1 MISLYN
7 SDVIFREKTPQNR
20 GITMQHKNIK
30 RIIKKQ
36 LKTNYPYWRN
46 LPKKEKKV
54 IAKSVLE
61 EVVRDYDFSQ
71 TVEAPLEELI
81 EIEGQLP
88 TAGIMNLE
96 KMANFIDSFNGDC
109 FIGFQS
115 KDRINKYI
123 QDDELKYINDLF
135 DDRIINTLLSY
146 HGYTPSMRE
155 FFPSQFFRAELLK
168 AIKYPEFSYRKFCSD
183 ECMGMERKRNRIFM
197 GLPLNKKS
205 KIDHT
210 QLCQFRSS
218 LTFVQLVNLLVY
230 VLHHFFRSGLLNEF
244 SLHGVDST
252 ELANFCKTPLASL
265 KINGK
270 KIRIYNDLDC
280 DCGKRRNKRDK
291 SSYVVGY
298 RLHVL
303 TAIDAETGHS
313 FPLIPMLAPANHHD
327 SLFLKPLVQLA
338 QAMGIDLK
346 LVSADEAY
354 NDKDG
359 SLREIGVELITPV
372 SSKAKLPEHVD
383 SETKAVMCNDF
394 CEIPMQRV
402 GSVKEGHEFKCA
414 ADQGECFHSE
424 LCSKFREIP
433 FDSGYFQ
440 PMFHGSEHSEKSVG
454 IRKNAERPNNLLKNQ
469 TGLED
474 VRVRSQHAL
483 LARTIFSNIGTLLL
497 EMAGTRRKKKQKKK
511 QGELFDEA
519 A

>member
-1 MISLYN
+1 
-7 SDVIFREKTPQNR
+7 
-20 GITMQHKNIK
+20 MQHKNIR
-30 RIIKKQ
+30 RIINKQ
-36 LKTNYPYWRN
+36 LKREHPHWKKLSKKDKKTIATN
-46 LPKKEKKV
+46 L
-54 IAKSVLE
+54 LE
-61 EVVRDYDFSQ
+61 ETVRDYDFSQ
-71 TVEAPLEELI
+71 TVSAPLEELI
-81 EIEGQLP
+81 GIEGQIP
-88 TAGIMNLE
+88 TAGIMNLKE
-96 KMANFIDSFNGDC
+96 MSEFIECFNADRLIDVKC
-109 FIGFQS
+109 D
-115 KDRINKYI
+115 DRISRYI
-123 QDDELKYINDLF
+123 QDDELKFINNLL
-135 DDRIINTLLSY
+135 DDRIINSLLSY
-146 HGYTPSMRE
+146 RGYTPSMRD

-168 AIKYPEFSYRKFCSD
+168 AIKYPEFSYRKFCGD

-197 GLPLNKKS
+197 GLPLNKKIE
-205 KIDHT
+205 IDHT
-210 QLCQFRSS
+210 QLSQFRSS

-244 SLHGVDST
+244 HLHGVDST
-252 ELANFCKTPLASL
+252 ELANFCKTPLASVE
-265 KINGK
+265 IDGQ

-303 TAIDAETGHS
+303 TAIDAKTGHS
-313 FPLIPMLAPANHHD
+313 FPLVSMLAPANHHD

-346 LVSADEAY
+346 LISADEAY

-359 SLREIGVELITPV
+359 SLQEMGVRLITPA
-372 SSKAKLPEHVD
+372 SSKAKLPENVD
-383 SETKAVMCNDF
+383 AETKAVMCNEF
-394 CEIPMQRV
+394 CEIPMQIV
-402 GSVKEGHEFKCA
+402 GSGEGGHEFKCA
-414 ADQGECFHSE
+414 ANSGECSRSE
-424 LCSKFREIP
+424 ICQQFREIP

-440 PMFHGSEHSEKSVG
+440 PMFHGSEYAKESVG

-483 LARTIFSNIGTLLL
+483 LARSVFSNIGTLLL
-497 EMAGTRRKKKQKKK
+497 EMAGTRRKEKPEKK